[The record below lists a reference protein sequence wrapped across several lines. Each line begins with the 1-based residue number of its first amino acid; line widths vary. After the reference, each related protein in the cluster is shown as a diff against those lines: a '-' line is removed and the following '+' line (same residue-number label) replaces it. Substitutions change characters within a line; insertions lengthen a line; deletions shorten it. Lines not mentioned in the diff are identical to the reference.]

1 MTLVRVKTGLSHA
14 HYEAGEVFDA
24 SPAEV
29 VSFGDK
35 FEMVETETETMET
48 APIVVGPKG
57 ETETPS
63 EDVREVAITDVK
75 VVETVPSLEVAI
87 GDEATP
93 AARRLADEAGLDL
106 SGVHGTG
113 KDGRVTAGDVR
124 AAMEG

>member
-14 HYEAGEVFDA
+14 HCTAGEVFDA

-35 FEMVETETETMET
+35 FEMVETETASEG
-48 APIVVGPKG
+48 VG
-57 ETETPS
+57 
-63 EDVREVAITDVK
+63 EVAVTA
-75 VVETVPSLEVAI
+75 ELGESGVAI

-124 AAMEG
+124 AVMEG